1 MDMNEEKPCRHEYV
15 RIYQRRLKGLDRR
28 LVSTRAYLPIGFK
41 QADFGHLS
49 EGSYCFC
56 TKCRARLYPR
66 RTTAEKAAAR
76 ISNLQAKAGLGLAA
90 LIEPEEFNLQQLPEL
105 LNFSPDSGLETADEE
120 KGSQSHVDV
129 HVEELELEAVD
140 VQDIEAEGVK
150 LMDDDESC
158 SLTGEE
164 DI

>member
-1 MDMNEEKPCRHEYV
+1 MNQTEKPCRHEYV
-15 RIYQRRLKGLDRR
+15 RIFQRRLKGLDRR
-28 LVSTRAYLPIGFK
+28 LVSMPGYSPIGFK

-56 TKCRARLYPR
+56 TKCRTRLYPR

-76 ISNLQAKAGLGLAA
+76 VSNLQAKAGSLAA
-90 LIEPEEFNLQQLPEL
+90 LIETEELNLQQLPDL
-105 LNFSPDSGLETADEE
+105 LNFSPETGLDADQEE
-120 KGSQSHVDV
+120 KASDSHVDV
-129 HVEELELEAVD
+129 HVEELELESVD

-150 LMDDDESC
+150 LMDDEESC
-158 SLTGEE
+158 SLGGEE

>member
-1 MDMNEEKPCRHEYV
+1 MDQEKPCRHEYV
-15 RIYQRRLKGLDRR
+15 RIYQRKLKGLDRR

-76 ISNLQAKAGLGLAA
+76 ITNMQAKADLSALALA
-90 LIEPEEFNLQQLPEL
+90 
-105 LNFSPDSGLETADEE
+105 GLEAEE
-120 KGSQSHVDV
+120 LNMQPAELAEALNDAGVETDPLEDKGVDV

-150 LMDDDESC
+150 LNDDESSDC
-158 SLTGEE
+158 LSGEE
-164 DI
+164 DS

>member
-1 MDMNEEKPCRHEYV
+1 MNEEKPCRHEYV

-41 QADFGHLS
+41 QADFSHLS

-56 TKCRARLYPR
+56 TTCRARLFPR

-76 ISNLQAKAGLGLAA
+76 IVNMQAKAGLTLAA
-90 LIEPEEFNLQQLPEL
+90 LAEADLEGVTLQQLSDAVDGSESDAGSESDPL
-105 LNFSPDSGLETADEE
+105 AD
-120 KGSQSHVDV
+120 KAVDV
-129 HVEELELEAVD
+129 HVEELELESVD

-150 LMDDDESC
+150 IVDEDAADCLS
-158 SLTGEE
+158 GEE
-164 DI
+164 E